1 MSKSQIHIVLLLIV
15 VFFVPCNLLGAVN
28 NDMESLPLHSL
39 SEKRLA
45 FQAGEKLNYVL
56 HYKWGVINSDV
67 ANGCIS
73 IDTVSLDGNK
83 VFKARICGRTA
94 KFYDAF
100 FCVREDFISWFTV
113 DGLRPVR
120 FVRDTREGGYYVY
133 NTYSY
138 MWEPA
143 SPFID
148 AIIESRNRARYTT
161 QIPLKKGICDL
172 PSIFCRAR
180 NLDFS
185 KVKEE
190 VPYPMVFAVDDEVF
204 TVYLTYK
211 GKESK
216 YVKNIGNVNTLKF
229 AATLVAGEVFS
240 GKEDMYMWFTDDD
253 NRIPVLFK
261 APIKVGEVSGYLE
274 SYEGLKYPFNSLVT
288 Q

>member
-1 MSKSQIHIVLLLIV
+1 MSKSQLHIVLLLIV

-28 NDMESLPLHSL
+28 DDMESLPLHSL

-83 VFKARICGRTA
+83 VFKARICGHTA

-148 AIIESRNRARYTT
+148 AIIESRNKARYTT